1 MVNFV
6 NSVYGKPI
14 FILHFLFKSFLNELY
29 TPEIAVQDVPKRD
42 VFAKFSLLGN
52 TSFQIWKKLQKIIC
66 W

>member
-6 NSVYGKPI
+6 TSVYGKPI

-42 VFAKFSLLGN
+42 AFAKFSLLGN
-52 TSFQIWKKLQKIIC
+52 TSFQI
-66 W
+66 